1 MFKKIYNL
9 FKILRKLSIS
19 GAVETLDQLKPLPV
33 SLKILF
39 KVFSIGSNKNEK
51 VLDTSPGERLCESL
65 EDMGTTFIKLV
76 QFLAKLCLTKKRKN
90 LLWNN
95 QGYLKNLKFIIKN
108 VNREIIF

>member
-19 GAVETLDQLKPLPV
+19 GAVETLDQLKPLPL

-51 VLDTSPGERLCESL
+51 VLIPGDKEISTYKDRLANGL
-65 EDMGTTFIKLV
+65 PVAPIVWQNIK
-76 QFLAKLCLTKKRKN
+76 QTAKDLNIQN
-90 LLWNN
+90 LDRFNSAIN
-95 QGYLKNLKFIIKN
+95 KT
-108 VNREIIF
+108 